1 MRAEH
6 GREAVGQR
14 GAAGQVQH
22 VDRASLPRLNH
33 RQRAAARARSGTQD
47 APVTGGVADEIENP
61 VAQVGDDEIARLAG
75 LCGGAVL
82 ADDLDASRVGEHV
95 QPVPAGAFARHPA
108 KLRPAVLVVHRRSEC
123 RLEACPRRARQ
134 RGRCGRDRAT
144 RFHGGA
150 GEDRER
156 GPRRRVR
163 ESPEVDP
170 QRPVRAPV
178 GRRLAH
184 RRRGDVT
191 GEGVLQGAQR
201 GRGHPLVRE
210 LQSVETPGGGAH
222 GGGLDGEGC
231 CSQAHGRPPF
241 RAQRATASWR
251 AVPAGQFRAYSW

>member
-144 RFHGGA
+144 HFHGGA
-150 GEDRER
+150 VEDREP

-163 ESPEVDP
+163 ESPGSI
-170 QRPVRAPV
+170 RSAPY
-178 GRRLAH
+178 
-184 RRRGDVT
+184 
-191 GEGVLQGAQR
+191 VLR
-201 GRGHPLVRE
+201 
-210 LQSVETPGGGAH
+210 
-222 GGGLDGEGC
+222 
-231 CSQAHGRPPF
+231 
-241 RAQRATASWR
+241 
-251 AVPAGQFRAYSW
+251 